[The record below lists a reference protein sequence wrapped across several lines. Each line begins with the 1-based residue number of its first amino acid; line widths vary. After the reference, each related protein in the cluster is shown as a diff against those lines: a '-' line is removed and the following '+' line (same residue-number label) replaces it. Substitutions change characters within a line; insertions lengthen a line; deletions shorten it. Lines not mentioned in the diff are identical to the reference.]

1 MKKFRSLNRAL
12 KRGHLRVNT
21 DGLFPVLERR
31 SSRNRKV
38 WIKY

>member
-1 MKKFRSLNRAL
+1 MKKFRSLNRAF
-12 KRGHLRVNT
+12 KRGHLRVNM

-31 SSRNRKV
+31 SSRCRKV